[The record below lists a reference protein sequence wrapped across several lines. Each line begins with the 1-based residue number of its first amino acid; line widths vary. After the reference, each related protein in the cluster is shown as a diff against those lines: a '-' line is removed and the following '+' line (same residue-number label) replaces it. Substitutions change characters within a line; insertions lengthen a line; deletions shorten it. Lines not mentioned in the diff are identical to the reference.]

1 MRAFIMICCE
11 EVASKWPLGMS
22 DEVASVLI
30 PTISSILVFVL
41 GWVITVLYNSSQKRK
56 GIISYRN
63 AVFEWTKLVI
73 DAVQSQKQS
82 LKSLSERLNAAQSIY
97 PERDEVSRSRS
108 DKLKTL
114 SAEQAIS
121 VFIEN
126 SRNKRKLDDK
136 RTKHSFNLIS
146 QYDFLSSIEDSV
158 KECYDAYNHQ
168 ANDLREQW
176 NGLIINLQ
184 HELDAVK
191 PETTKDYNVGSLLRG
206 VIDHYMMTRGRQ
218 AVLMGE
224 INDQLIVPLNE
235 AVDKCKL
242 SYPEVRCYQAVYECA
257 RKMILLYNQW
267 YALTRGYSEVFGS
280 IVSTID
286 TSLASLKEAVA
297 YFENSTKV
305 VRWVS

>member
-1 MRAFIMICCE
+1 MICCE
-11 EVASKWPLGMS
+11 KVASIWPLGMS
-22 DEVASVLI
+22 DDVASVLI
-30 PTISSILVFVL
+30 PTISSILVFVS
-41 GWVITVLYNSSQKRK
+41 GWVITVLYNRSLRRK
-56 GIISYRN
+56 GIVSYRN
-63 AVFEWTKLVI
+63 TVFEWTKLVI
-73 DAVQSQKQS
+73 DAVQKQKQS
-82 LKSLSERLNAAQSIY
+82 LMSLSERLSTTQSLY
-97 PERDEVSRSRS
+97 AERYEFSRSMS

-114 SAEQAIS
+114 SAEQGIS

-126 SRNKRKLDDK
+126 SQNKRDKEDK

-146 QYDFLSSIEDSV
+146 QYDFLSSIETSV

-191 PETTKDYNVGSLLRG
+191 PESTNDYDVGRLLRET
-206 VIDHYMMTRGRQ
+206 IDYFMIRRGEHID
-218 AVLMGE
+218 LIGE
-224 INDQLIVPLNE
+224 IYNLLIVPLND
-235 AVDKCKL
+235 AVDKCKKT
-242 SYPEVRCYQAVYECA
+242 YPEVRCYQAVYECA

-286 TSLASLKEAVA
+286 TSLSSLKEAID

-305 VRWVS
+305 VRWGRC